1 MSKLT
6 KRMEKLA
13 LLAGGSFKTVH
24 DRLRIAGRLSQ
35 HLHKLNIQIQD
46 LQYLK
51 SSHIE
56 SYVMARREAGIT
68 PRTLQ
73 NEMAA
78 LRTILAQSGHQK
90 FAQSERISNKALGL
104 GNASRAGTHLPLT
117 SERWLSAL
125 SAFHEKDEGLALTLE
140 LARAM
145 GLRSQEAVQC
155 CQSLKTW
162 AAALERGE
170 NRLQVVFGT
179 KGSRSRQTVV
189 LEPERLR
196 SILNQ
201 AIPLMTQRGG
211 RLLNKPDLRAAMN
224 YWRASAVR
232 AGGDGALPGTGAEYK
247 GSQGDG
253 CDGSWSWR
261 WSRALHPAGVWEAI
275 MSYYVSAVSDRARNN
290 WPKIFEQLG
299 IFIPPNH
306 RHGPCPCCGGKDRF
320 RMDDLE
326 GRGTWFCNQCGAG
339 DGLDLV
345 SRFFGC
351 ALVAAAGMV
360 QDMDPVPLVP
370 PAREKSQALNMESRI
385 KTLLRHCESGEAP
398 YLTTRGWRRA
408 QWLLTERSSR
418 TICGVH
424 FGAGTLVLPIRNT
437 GAQLTGAQFIHPGGK
452 KYLLPGSHLKDCFC
466 PVHQA
471 SRNGRPEPW
480 APDSKPPEGIIITEG
495 YATALAVS
503 CLHHFPVVAALSAHN
518 LKNVAI
524 AFRALWPECHLILAG
539 DNDCSQE
546 KNTGLLNAT
555 AAAEVV
561 KGCVVLPADTT
572 LSDWDEFYR
581 HYGESISRIVFNQQL
596 PANLRS

>member
-24 DRLRIAGRLSQ
+24 DRLRIARRLSQ

-46 LQYLK
+46 LQHLK

-73 NEMAA
+73 NEIAA
-78 LRTILAQSGHQK
+78 LRTILAQSGRQK

-117 SERWLSAL
+117 SEHWLSAL

-179 KGSRSRQTVV
+179 KGSRPRQTVV

-196 SILNQ
+196 NILNQ

-232 AGGDGALPGTGAEYK
+232 AGLTGPYAPHSLRYSWAQEAMAHYQGLGLSIKEAKAMVAMDLGHGDG
-247 GSQGDG
+247 
-253 CDGSWSWR
+253 R
-261 WSRALHPAGVWEAI
+261 
-275 MSYYVSAVSDRARNN
+275 
-290 WPKIFEQLG
+290 
-299 IFIPPNH
+299 
-306 RHGPCPCCGGKDRF
+306 
-320 RMDDLE
+320 
-326 GRGTWFCNQCGAG
+326 GRYIQQ
-339 DGLDLV
+339 V
-345 SRFFGC
+345 
-351 ALVAAAGMV
+351 
-360 QDMDPVPLVP
+360 
-370 PAREKSQALNMESRI
+370 
-385 KTLLRHCESGEAP
+385 
-398 YLTTRGWRRA
+398 Y
-408 QWLLTERSSR
+408 
-418 TICGVH
+418 
-424 FGAGTLVLPIRNT
+424 
-437 GAQLTGAQFIHPGGK
+437 
-452 KYLLPGSHLKDCFC
+452 
-466 PVHQA
+466 
-471 SRNGRPEPW
+471 GRQ
-480 APDSKPPEGIIITEG
+480 S
-495 YATALAVS
+495 
-503 CLHHFPVVAALSAHN
+503 
-518 LKNVAI
+518 
-524 AFRALWPECHLILAG
+524 
-539 DNDCSQE
+539 
-546 KNTGLLNAT
+546 
-555 AAAEVV
+555 
-561 KGCVVLPADTT
+561 
-572 LSDWDEFYR
+572 
-581 HYGESISRIVFNQQL
+581 
-596 PANLRS
+596 